1 MLRTRDANTRDER
14 AAPAVPHPV
23 AASLPVTPKR
33 SKGGR
38 RATTAEVIGRDPRLN
53 NIVAG
58 RDGII
63 HLES

>member
-1 MLRTRDANTRDER
+1 MFNQPPQDRMLRPRDANTRDER
-14 AAPAVPHPV
+14 AVPAVLHPV
-23 AASLPVTPKR
+23 AASP
-33 SKGGR
+33 R
-38 RATTAEVIGRDPRLN
+38 RATTAEIIGRDPRLT